1 MALQFVL
8 GPSGAGK
15 SYTVYQQM
23 IAEAMEHPSHNFI
36 LLVPEQYSLALQRK
50 LVQMHPNKGTMNIDV
65 IGFNRLTYRIF
76 DELQVT
82 PGHVLED
89 FGKTMLIRQIAE
101 QVKDSLSVYS
111 GCLSR
116 AGFIDEVKSLMS
128 EMYQYDLSRERLNNV
143 LEKLKDVAS
152 ENLLYRKLLDMKTIF
167 EAFDERLSGSYIV
180 AEQLTELLAS
190 LIPRSSLIKNSTI
203 VMDGFTGFTPIQR
216 KVVRGL
222 LAYACDVRVILTID
236 RQSYEK
242 ERLPEHALFY
252 LTRETMDYLK
262 ADARECQVEVAEDIF
277 IDGVENS
284 RWKGDALKHLE
295 QNIFRYPYQTYE
307 HNQENIFLTS
317 YDNPMQEICGVAEQI
332 HSLVREHGYRYRDIA
347 VISGNLEQ
355 TIGYAERL
363 LPMYQIP
370 YFLDYSR
377 PVKNNP
383 YIDAIE
389 HLLALCADNFSYDS
403 MFAFLKSG
411 VLDEISYDD
420 IEMLENYV
428 LASGMRGASWWKK
441 ELSDGEI
448 EPTRAY
454 VMEIVLPFYEAV
466 TAKNITV
473 SNYVQAIYD
482 LFQAVRYEEKL
493 AGYPGLYERI
503 CDLLEKM
510 LEVMTEDVV
519 TIDTFSE
526 LLKIG
531 LSDLSLGMIPN
542 SLDSIIVG
550 DITRTRLDDIRV
562 LFIIG
567 VNDGVIP
574 KKTSPAQIISDRE
587 KERLSEYSFVL
598 APTEKVN
605 AYIEQFYLYINMT
618 KPADKLYLSYT
629 QLSGANEVMRPSY
642 IIGRIKNLYPKLQV
656 LYAKE
661 TEHPITTSEAGVQIL
676 ILGLQALM
684 NGDNSRAEQTLA
696 LYRLYLESEDTA
708 LVARIQDAMEYS
720 NIPKQLT
727 EEVAALVRVKLLSQS
742 VSKLEKYAQC
752 AYAFFLQYALGLRE
766 RGIKQIDRRNNG
778 LILHS
783 ALESL
788 YRHVHDNMDNAWDTV
803 SEAFCDDLME
813 RFVTE
818 AFADEYGEQWM
829 EDARYEHLQN
839 VLVRIGKRTVGRLIK
854 LGNKDLLL
862 PEFFEYKFKKEIA
875 LDSMGE
881 TMTLMGVV
889 DRGDV
894 YYDSHA
900 NEIKLRVIDY
910 KSGNRDFKINEL
922 YEGLQLQLSIYMD
935 VMEELVAD
943 QYKQQGNTDAC
954 VVPDGMYYYQMKD
967 PFVDAENEEDAEA
980 KRDKQFV
987 YKGLKQ
993 TDEEYFKTITGYA
1006 HKKVKEL
1013 AETMLTGKMDKAP
1026 MVRGNTNAC
1035 QYCSYADV
1043 CRFDEQYGG
1052 NHYRYLRYKD
1062 SEKDLVYEKMQS
1074 ELGGV

>member
-15 SYTVYQQM
+15 SYTVYRQM
-23 IAEAMEHPSHNFI
+23 IAEAIEHPAHNYI

-89 FGKTMLIRQIAE
+89 FGKTMLIRQVAE
-101 QVKDSLSVYS
+101 RMKDSLSVYS

-128 EMYQYDLSRERLNNV
+128 EMYQYDLSRERLNRV
-143 LEKLKDVAS
+143 LEELKDDAS
-152 ENLLYRKLLDMKTIF
+152 ENLLYRKLLDMKTVF
-167 EAFDERLSGSYIV
+167 EAFDERISGSYIV

-190 LIPRSSLIKNSTI
+190 LIPKSSLIKNSTI

-242 ERLPEHALFY
+242 DRLPEHALFY
-252 LTRETMDYLK
+252 LTRETMDYLR
-262 ADARECQVEVAEDIF
+262 ADARECQAEIAEDVF
-277 IDGVENS
+277 IDGIENS

-295 QNIFRYPYQTYE
+295 QNIFRYPYRTYV
-307 HNQENIFLTS
+307 HNQDNIILTS
-317 YDNPMQEICGVAEQI
+317 YDNPMREICGVAEQI
-332 HSLVREHGYRYRDIA
+332 HCLVRQHGYRYRDIA
-347 VISGNLEQ
+347 VISGSLEQ
-355 TIGYAERL
+355 TIGYVDRL
-363 LPMYQIP
+363 FPMYQIP

-377 PVKNNP
+377 PIKNNP

-389 HLLALCADNFSYDS
+389 HILALCADNFSYNS
-403 MFAFLKSG
+403 VFAFLKSG

-420 IEMLENYV
+420 VEMLENYV
-428 LASGMRGASWWKK
+428 LASGMRGINQWKK
-441 ELSDGEI
+441 ELVDAEL
-448 EPTRAY
+448 ETTRAC
-454 VMEIVLPFYEAV
+454 VMEIILPFYDAI
-466 TAKNITV
+466 TTKDATV
-473 SNYVQAIYD
+473 STFVQAIYD
-482 LFQAVRYEEKL
+482 LFIALRYEEKL
-493 AGYPGLYERI
+493 AEYPRLYERMI
-503 CDLLEKM
+503 ELLEKM
-510 LEVMTEDVV
+510 LEIMAEDIVS
-519 TIDTFSE
+519 IDSFSE

-531 LSDLSLGMIPN
+531 LSDLTLGMIPN

-562 LFIIG
+562 LFMIG

-587 KERLSEYSFVL
+587 KDRLAEYSFVL

-642 IIGRIKNLYPKLQV
+642 IIGRIKNLYPMLEIT
-656 LYAKE
+656 YAKE
-661 TEHPITTSEAGVQIL
+661 TEHPVTTSAAGVQIL
-676 ILGLQALM
+676 IYGLQALL
-684 NGDNSRAEQTLA
+684 NGDNSRIEQTLA
-696 LYRLYLESEDTA
+696 LYRLYLESDDTT
-708 LVARIQDAMEYS
+708 LVSRIQEAMEYS
-720 NIPKQLT
+720 NIPRQLT
-727 EEVAALVRVKLLSQS
+727 EEVATLIRVKLLSQS

-788 YRHVHDNMDNAWDTV
+788 YRHVHDNMGNAWDTV
-803 SEAFCDDLME
+803 SGAMCDELME

-818 AFADEYGEQWM
+818 AFADEYGEQWK
-829 EDARYEHLQN
+829 EDARYEHLKN
-839 VLVRIGKRTVGRLIK
+839 VLVRIGKRTAGRLSK
-854 LGNKDLLL
+854 LGNMDLLV
-862 PEFFEYKFKKEIA
+862 PEFFEYKFKKEIT

-894 YYDSHA
+894 FYDSAA

-910 KSGNRDFKINEL
+910 KSGNRDFKVNEL

-935 VMEELVAD
+935 VMEELVTNRY
-943 QYKQQGNTDAC
+943 QKQEETDLR

-967 PFVDAENEEDAEA
+967 PFVDAENAEDAEIN
-980 KRDKQFV
+980 RDKQFV

-993 TDEEYFKTITGYA
+993 TDEDYFKTVTGYA
-1006 HKKVKEL
+1006 RKKVQEL
-1013 AETMLTGKMDKAP
+1013 AETMLKGNIDKAP
-1026 MVRGNTNAC
+1026 MVRGNSKAC
-1035 QYCSYADV
+1035 QYCSYADA

-1062 SEKDLVYEKMQS
+1062 RERQLVYEKMRN